1 MKQIKKT
8 GVLTFNDSDIAKIEA
23 AHDLLLDNG
32 FELKSYTLSNL
43 RELAYRMY
51 DQLNKNT
58 KL

>member
-43 RELAYRMY
+43 RELTCRMY
-51 DQLNKNT
+51 DELNMKH
-58 KL
+58 